1 MEHEPASGS
10 QLAAFVAAGG
20 AITVKGRTFTLDGT
34 AQDGDICV
42 ATFRTARARY
52 QGVRCVNTTIASKPG
67 AEVWSIIGTRA
78 AIADVAIHDGRL
90 YAIS

>member
-42 ATFRTARARY
+42 ATFRTARASY
-52 QGVRCVNTTIASKPG
+52 HSVRCVKATVAGKPG
-67 AEVWSIIGTRA
+67 AEVWSIIGPRA
-78 AIADVAIHDGRL
+78 AIADFAIHDGRL